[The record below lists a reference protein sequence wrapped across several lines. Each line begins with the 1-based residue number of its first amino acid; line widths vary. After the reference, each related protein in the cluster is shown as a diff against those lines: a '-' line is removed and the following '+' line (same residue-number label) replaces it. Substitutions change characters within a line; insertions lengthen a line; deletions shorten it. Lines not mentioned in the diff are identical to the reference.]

1 MLKNICMITVL
12 ILVFGC
18 SKTENV
24 PEVVELKTW
33 QDSVSYSLG
42 TDLSTT
48 FKLRGIKYEPANFH
62 NGFYNTISGDTSYA
76 YGAGVASNFVI
87 QKIEINPSV
96 FLNAFESTTNED
108 TLVLSKSD
116 VKAIINKYDKQLK
129 DEANKKRQ
137 AQVDKNVSSGE
148 NFIKEYKE
156 KHDDAVE
163 TESGLIYRVIQEGFG
178 DIPKLEDRV
187 IVEYTGKLI
196 DGSVFDSSDQNA
208 EPSVFRVNGLI
219 VGWQEALTMMPVGSK
234 WELVIPSNSGYGD
247 RNSGRIP
254 GGSTLIFEIELLG
267 IE

>member
-1 MLKNICMITVL
+1 MLKNICVIMVL

-42 TDLSTT
+42 TDLSAT
-48 FKLRGIKYEPANFH
+48 FKLRGIKYEPVSFF

-76 YGAGVASNFVI
+76 YGSGVASNFVL

-96 FLNAFESTTNED
+96 FLNAFESATNED
-108 TLVLSKSD
+108 TLVLTKSD
-116 VKAIINKYDKQLK
+116 IQAIISKYDQQLR
-129 DEANKKRQ
+129 DEASKRRQ
-137 AQVDKNVSSGE
+137 AQADKNVSSGQS
-148 NFIKEYKE
+148 FIKEYKE
-156 KHDDAVE
+156 KYDDAIE

-187 IVEYTGKLI
+187 IVEYTGRLI
-196 DGSVFDSSDQNA
+196 DGSVFDSSDKNA
-208 EPSVFRVNGLI
+208 EPSVFRISGLI

-234 WELVIPSNSGYGD
+234 WELVVPSILGYGE
-247 RNSGRIP
+247 RSTGNIP
-254 GGSTLIFEIELLG
+254 GMSTLIFEIELLG